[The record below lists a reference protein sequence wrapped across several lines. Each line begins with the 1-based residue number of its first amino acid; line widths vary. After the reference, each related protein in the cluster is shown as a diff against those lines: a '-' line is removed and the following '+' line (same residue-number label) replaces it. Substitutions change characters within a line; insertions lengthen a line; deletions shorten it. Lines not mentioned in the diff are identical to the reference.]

1 MVGEEGGRRKRGRR
15 KGAGDKGEK
24 GEETREKM
32 GGKYKTV
39 KSVLLNL
46 AN

>member
-1 MVGEEGGRRKRGRR
+1 MV
-15 KGAGDKGEK
+15 GEK
-24 GEETREKM
+24 GEERSTRGRRQGGEERRGKR

>member
-1 MVGEEGGRRKRGRR
+1 MRREEEGGRREG
-15 KGAGDKGEK
+15 GGDKGRGEK
-24 GEETREKM
+24 GQETREKM